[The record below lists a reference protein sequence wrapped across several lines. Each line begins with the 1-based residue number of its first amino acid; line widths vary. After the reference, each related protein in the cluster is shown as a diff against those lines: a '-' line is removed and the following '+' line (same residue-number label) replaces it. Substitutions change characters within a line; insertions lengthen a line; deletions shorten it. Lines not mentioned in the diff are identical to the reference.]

1 MSFFFFLISTSS
13 IAVCQEQRMLVNC
26 WDRCKARPL
35 FAGLIHFFFYST
47 ECCFERLSTRALEQ
61 EVVFRS
67 SGSFSLRAVS
77 LLNSPGVITAKIRLS
92 IRRYYHQAWGCPQ
105 WIHSLPHT
113 CTAPPH
119 SPCGRDQASSEGQSH
134 FYGSSYSLFWLLLVS
149 CLWDLPI

>member
-1 MSFFFFLISTSS
+1 
-13 IAVCQEQRMLVNC
+13 MLVNC

-35 FAGLIHFFFYST
+35 LAGLILFFFFYPT

-77 LLNSPGVITAKIRLS
+77 LVNSPGVITAKIRLS

-113 CTAPPH
+113 CTAPPR
-119 SPCGRDQASSEGQSH
+119 SPCGRASTERQARVKAIFAVPH
-134 FYGSSYSLFWLLLVS
+134 ILFLVAALVS
-149 CLWDLPI
+149 CLWDFPIES